1 MNNARKIDNAL
12 VTGYQE
18 LTERGWTVIEPSQFK
33 VDVPT
38 TLELFGH
45 VMPQFGGQ
53 TTFEIT
59 FKPGFDDLPY
69 SQSKNGIGPHTEAP
83 VYDPPPRY
91 LALHCHRQA
100 TCGGGHTSLADGY
113 AFLKSLE
120 EQHPELRQWIDQN
133 KVEFGATNTPGQPG
147 KRSLNASLLEDGKV
161 FRFSF
166 NQFHYGDVN
175 PSKEALQTSNVAHSE
190 TPLAKIA
197 RLGEQYFL
205 EHATPVLIPE
215 NCVLLW
221 DNWWLMHARSEFTD
235 PARHLTR
242 YWLA

>member
-1 MNNARKIDNAL
+1 MTYALKTNDALNNCHL
-12 VTGYQE
+12 E
-18 LTERGWTVIEPSQFK
+18 LIEHGWTLIQPQQLK

-38 TLELFGH
+38 ALEMFGS

-53 TTFEIT
+53 HTFEIT

-100 TCGGGHTSLADGY
+100 ACGGGHTSLADGY
-113 AFLKSLE
+113 AFLKSL
-120 EQHPELRQWIDQN
+120 PADLRQWIEHH
-133 KVEFGATNTPGQPG
+133 KVEFGATSTPGEPG
-147 KRSLNASLLEDGKV
+147 KHTLNALLLEAGNV

-175 PSKEALQTSNVAHSE
+175 PSKEALQRSRVAQSE
-190 TPLAKIA
+190 TPLARIA
-197 RLGEQYFL
+197 KLGEQYFVD
-205 EHATPVLIPE
+205 HSTPVLIPDG
-215 NCVLLW
+215 CVLLW
-221 DNWWLMHARSEFTD
+221 DNWRLMHARSEFKD
-235 PARHLTR
+235 PSRHLTR